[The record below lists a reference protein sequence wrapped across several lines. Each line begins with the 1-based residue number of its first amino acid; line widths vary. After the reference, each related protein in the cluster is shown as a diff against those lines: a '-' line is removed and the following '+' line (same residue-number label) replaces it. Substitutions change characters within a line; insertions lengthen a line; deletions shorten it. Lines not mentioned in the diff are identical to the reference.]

1 MRHHAP
7 LLIRLSPW
15 RTGQELLPKLLDILR
30 SIRWLAESRFS
41 SSTPGKLRNPPEET
55 GTGHDHE
62 LQQLGE
68 SHYRDRQQLC
78 FRRQLPTNCW
88 SATVDGKLTAPG
100 GLNLK
105 AGTLVGLGTVAA
117 TVTSGAS
124 IKAGDSASKPGKLS
138 IQGTFTQ
145 NSTGTL
151 NITLGG
157 AAAGTFGELSVT
169 NGASPGRHA
178 CSQVGQ
184 RFHPSRWGQ
193 LHHSDRNC
201 RERKVRNL
209 KGTSIN
215 ASEHFQVNYRATAV
229 TLTVVSGP

>member
-15 RTGQELLPKLLDILR
+15 CTGQELLPELLDILR

-41 SSTPGKLRNPPEET
+41 SSTPGKLRNPPEGT

-124 IKAGDSASKPGKLS
+124 IKAGDSATRKVIDSRHVHAELDRDTEYHAGRSRCGHVWRVVGNKWGESWAARLLS
-138 IQGTFTQ
+138 SWSTLSPQSLGT
-145 NSTGTL
+145 
-151 NITLGG
+151 
-157 AAAGTFGELSVT
+157 
-169 NGASPGRHA
+169 ASP
-178 CSQVGQ
+178 
-184 RFHPSRWGQ
+184 F
-193 LHHSDRNC
+193 
-201 RERKVRNL
+201 
-209 KGTSIN
+209 
-215 ASEHFQVNYRATAV
+215 
-229 TLTVVSGP
+229 